1 MNRFEH
7 IFDTQKAYFATNV
20 TRSYEWRIDQLNS
33 LERMIAKNTPQLR
46 TAIAEIE
53 FQKSRLKGWMEP
65 VEEPIPRFL
74 VESPHKG
81 YEYRESRSVT
91 LVIGPFNGPLHR
103 SSDRLVARSPRG
115 KP

>member
-7 IFDTQKAYFATNV
+7 IFDAHKAYLATNV

-33 LERMIAKNTPQLR
+33 LERTITKNTPQLR

-53 FQKSRLKGWMEP
+53 FQKSRLKRWMEP

-74 VESPHKG
+74 VESPHKR
-81 YEYRESRSVT
+81 YEYREPRGVT
-91 LVIGPFNGPLHR
+91 LVTGPFNGPLHR
-103 SSDRLVARSPRG
+103 TSDLLVARSPRG
-115 KP
+115 TI